1 MNGQISKSPRF
12 VDTIVI
18 NTHPDGPTAPY
29 EGKIEV
35 QGLGTSCEIGNGALA
50 VRGMELLK
58 AQNVLSA
65 SGELSRV

>member
-1 MNGQISKSPRF
+1 MNGQILESPRF
-12 VDTIVI
+12 VDTLVI

-35 QGLGTSCEIGNGALA
+35 QGLGTSCETENGALA

-58 AQNVLSA
+58 ARNVLNVC
-65 SGELSRV
+65 GELSRV